1 MQITPVVAAIIL
13 CLLGVGSAHAQ
24 TQTVV
29 PRGYVAFK
37 GGLNIERAEDDVHGT
52 TAGGG
57 AVAGFTFA
65 EPWAIEAEFWL
76 PGAIRTNPE
85 GGRHRDTLFSVGFRR
100 SIGSGRIRPHFLVGA
115 SVARTEDAFTTCI
128 ANRITPLSPTP
139 QQMLVSCD
147 EPDVV
152 ERREERFDGTSLVPM
167 VGAGVEIALTERVR
181 LVPDVRVQVGITSVI
196 VRPAIAVAFVF

>member
-1 MQITPVVAAIIL
+1 MQITPVVVTLGL
-13 CLLGVGSAHAQ
+13 CLLGVASAQAQ
-24 TQTVV
+24 TQAAL
-29 PRGYVAFK
+29 PRGYVAVK

-52 TAGGG
+52 TGGGG
-57 AVAGFTFA
+57 AIAGFTFA
-65 EPWAIEAEFWL
+65 DPWAIEAEFWL

-100 SIGSGRIRPHFLVGA
+100 TIGSGRIRPHFVVGA
-115 SVARTEDAFTTCI
+115 SIMRTEDEFTTCI
-128 ANRITPLSPTP
+128 ANRATPLSPAS
-139 QQMLVSCD
+139 QQMLVSCE

-152 ERREERFDGTSLVPM
+152 ERRQERFDGISLVPL

-196 VRPAIAVAFVF
+196 VRPALAVAFVF

>member
-24 TQTVV
+24 TQTAV

-85 GGRHRDTLFSVGFRR
+85 GGRHRDALFSVGFRR

-128 ANRITPLSPTP
+128 ANRITTLSPTP

>member
-24 TQTVV
+24 TQTAV

-128 ANRITPLSPTP
+128 ANRITTLSPTP